1 MLISSVYHRVAYHQH
16 KRGGTCKSS
25 ECHRHLQH
33 RMLCVAQRQPCTCG
47 TRVRTLKLT
56 MPGSIVVS
64 LNDYSESSSRYS
76 DGMRPVRVMSLH
88 KTCQY
93 STHGDISFLV
103 ALIVVDLPG
112 PVRRCGVGDLAPC
125 GGGPDISDA
134 DLGCVPFPKRSEL

>member
-1 MLISSVYHRVAYHQH
+1 
-16 KRGGTCKSS
+16 
-25 ECHRHLQH
+25 
-33 RMLCVAQRQPCTCG
+33 
-47 TRVRTLKLT
+47 

-64 LNDYSESSSRYS
+64 LNDYSESSNRYS

-93 STHGDISFLV
+93 STHGNISFLI

-125 GGGPDISDA
+125 GGAPDLSDA
-134 DLGCVPFPKRSEL
+134 DLGCVPFSQKDGAVNKSLSKNNKQPNAEARSVAS